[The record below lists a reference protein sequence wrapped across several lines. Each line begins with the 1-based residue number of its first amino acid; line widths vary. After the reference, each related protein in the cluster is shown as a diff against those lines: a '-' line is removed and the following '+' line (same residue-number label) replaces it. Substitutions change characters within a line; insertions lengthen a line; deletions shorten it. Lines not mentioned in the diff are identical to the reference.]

1 MKQDRALSKNT
12 PHSIKVIDLCHLII
26 KPCNSLTIWFDVHIV
41 HIIQSL
47 NSSIL
52 SQVKLVCQNWS
63 NQIFQRKENCFESYS
78 RLIEWQKLHFH
89 VKKMYIMKFILFRSV
104 SSGDSRLSSKHKKS
118 KKSKHHRRSP
128 SSSPERSRRRSRSRS
143 RRRSPSLERGR
154 YRSRSRSRSRDRYS
168 RRRSR
173 SRDRRSRSYDRRSR
187 SSSHSRRR
195 SRYSRSL
202 SRDRQRSKR
211 YDILKWIMINI
222 LKDMNFLEILIV

>member
-1 MKQDRALSKNT
+1 MIWCSHCSHHPVLKFFYTFTSQTCLLKLIKSNISK
-12 PHSIKVIDLCHLII
+12 
-26 KPCNSLTIWFDVHIV
+26 
-41 HIIQSL
+41 
-47 NSSIL
+47 
-52 SQVKLVCQNWS
+52 
-63 NQIFQRKENCFESYS
+63 KENCFD

-89 VKKMYIMKFILFRSV
+89 AKKMYIMKFILFRSV

-128 SSSPERSRRRSRSRS
+128 SLSPERSRRRSRSRS

-187 SSSHSRRR
+187 SSSRSRRR

-211 YDILKWIMINI
+211 YDINMNNDQYFERYEFSRNIN
-222 LKDMNFLEILIV
+222 FIVNSFWVYCF